1 MNRVWIGSTLLAAL
15 LVLGLWVNSRMD
27 RTLLPLADI
36 LEEASQAALAGD
48 VDKSLTL
55 ARQAKGQ
62 WDTAWRRT
70 ALFSDHT
77 PMDEIDGIFAQLASY
92 REDAAHLSADCAQ
105 LATLLR
111 AVAEAHSPAWW
122 NVF

>member
-1 MNRVWIGSTLLAAL
+1 MNRFWIGSALLAVL
-15 LVLGLWVNSRMD
+15 LVLGLWVSSRMD
-27 RTLLPLADI
+27 RTLLPLAEI

-55 ARQAKGQ
+55 AQTAKNQ
-62 WDTAWRRT
+62 WDTAWQRT
-70 ALFSDHT
+70 AVFSDHT
-77 PMDEIDGIFAQLASY
+77 PMDEIDGIFAQLSSY
-92 REDAAHLSADCAQ
+92 RTDAAHLSADCAQ

-111 AVAEAHSPAWW
+111 AVAEAHSPTWW

>member
-1 MNRVWIGSTLLAAL
+1 MNRFWIGSTLLAAL

-36 LEEASQAALAGD
+36 LEEASQAALVGD

-55 ARQAKGQ
+55 AQGAKKQ

-105 LATLLR
+105 LAMLLR

-122 NVF
+122 NLF